1 MNAQPESGIAR
12 GALAVATGSAAAAAA
27 AFAGRLVMARALSPA
42 ELGVLTLAIAIV
54 SSLGGLA
61 ALGTNASAA
70 QGVAAWRARGDL
82 VRARD
87 AGRAALAL
95 AGTAGAIAALALA
108 AGAAAALVAGK
119 EIAPML
125 LRLTP
130 AAAAIAVGTAVLG
143 ISRGWGDVAGRAWVR
158 DTGGGLLRLAGVI
171 WGAARGAPQVALGW
185 AAGTV
190 ASESLFFLWARRRQ
204 FWTRRQAGLP
214 GLRAQRPFALLS
226 LLLQAA
232 QWSDVLLLGALAP
245 SAAVGLYGVARGVG
259 RVLEIAAESAGHRFL
274 PAASGRAAQS
284 GGLAIGPLYRRT
296 RSLVAVLV
304 WPVAAPFLIYP
315 ERLLGDL
322 FGSAYAPAAAPL
334 RLLVAGL
341 LVSVVCGYNDKALLA
356 LERASF
362 VWRGLAAGVL
372 AGGGVTLV
380 LAPRLGAAGAA
391 WGYLAMQ
398 TVQNG
403 VWSWHTW
410 RAGVPL
416 WNGLPTLLLLAGVPV
431 VIARLAVAVAGIDG
445 LVAVGAIGLAA
456 AAGALVL
463 LKREVWRTPA
473 SGAGQLA

>member
-1 MNAQPESGIAR
+1 VNAPSESGIAR
-12 GALAVATGSAAAAAA
+12 GALAVAAGSAAAAAA

-42 ELGVLTLAIAIV
+42 DLGVLTLAIAIV
-54 SSLGGLA
+54 SSLGGIA
-61 ALGTNASAA
+61 ALGSNASAA
-70 QGVAAWRARGDL
+70 QSVASWRARGDPA
-82 VRARD
+82 RARD
-87 AGRAALAL
+87 AARAALAL
-95 AGTAGAIAALALA
+95 AGAAGAIAALALA
-108 AGAAAALVAGK
+108 GTAAAGIATKGELARILVRL
-119 EIAPML
+119 APAV
-125 LRLTP
+125 T
-130 AAAAIAVGTAVLG
+130 AVAVGTAVLG

-158 DTGGGLLRLAGVI
+158 DTGGGLLRLAGVL

-190 ASESLFFLWARRRQ
+190 ASESLFFLWARRRH
-204 FWTRRQAGLP
+204 FWTRRHAGLP
-214 GLRAQRPFALLS
+214 GLREQRPFAFLS
-226 LLLQAA
+226 VLLQAA

-284 GGLAIGPLYRRT
+284 GALAIGPLYRRT
-296 RSLVAVLV
+296 RGLVAVLV
-304 WPVAAPFLIYP
+304 WPVAAPFLLFTEP
-315 ERLLGDL
+315 LLGDL

-341 LVSVVCGYNDKALLA
+341 LLSVVCGYNDKALLA
-356 LERASF
+356 LERASL

-372 AGGGVTLV
+372 AGGLVTLV
-380 LAPRLGAAGAA
+380 LAPRLGAVGAA
-391 WGYLAMQ
+391 WGYLVMQ
-398 TVQNG
+398 AVQNS

-410 RAGVPL
+410 RAGVAM
-416 WNGLPTLLLLAGVPV
+416 WNGLPTLLLLSGLPV
-431 VIARLAVAVAGIDG
+431 AIARLSLAVAGTDG

-456 AAGALVL
+456 AAGALAL